1 MNGNAYET
9 MAVHVIIDYFGKH
22 FDKKYMKKFPEKEPR
37 KQKIIKILEKWEID
51 PDQEDV

>member
-9 MAVHVIIDYFGKH
+9 MAVHCIIDYFGKH

-51 PDQEDV
+51 LDQEDV